1 MNTKQSKIYSL
12 VLKSLLV
19 LFLSIPFI
27 LNTVTNQVY
36 KDVKNVEL
44 NQNLKLPSFEGGNC
58 LYTVSEVQEWID
70 KNQLDFELVPK
81 NEKVYL
87 LDSPKKI
94 LCLGKIIGSE
104 QDQSKKVSSIEEGNL
119 NVTVGTNITLY
130 NLIKVL
136 SSFIIAFIF
145 SHFTKRRIS
154 TFLLYS
160 FLFLFVHTNW
170 FNLNVTYKSSLYFLS
185 SLLID
190 LFVYLLIFIALYYTD
205 SLSRIFRLNTNKIKR
220 FTYREDITGLRAIAV
235 LAIVLYHSEFSLF
248 KGGYLGVDIFF
259 LISGFLISN
268 IILSSFNE
276 GKFSFKY
283 FYKKRILRIIPALL
297 STLLFSTIGFYFLLT
312 PKQMIEYCKSLIASL
327 LFYSNFFFSSL
338 DGYISE
344 PSKYSPLLHTWSLAI
359 EEQFYIVIPLLIY
372 IFYKRKQNVGP
383 YVLIFIL
390 LSLVAN
396 LYTTTSNT
404 LFYSTHLRVW
414 ELLLGVLVMIFYT
427 NKNHTQ
433 DRENNYIVFL
443 GFIFMIIPIFIFGDN
458 SINNITPKLLSLLGT
473 SLVILYLNQFSF
485 FYRILTNRFFLFI
498 GTISYSIYLF
508 HQPLFVY
515 FRIQKM
521 TVNETLFGYEYTVL
535 IIFTIFLSY
544 LNYRFVEQPF
554 RNNKFHIKIVFTF
567 ITFLFVV
574 LLLFSLKGISSSGYS
589 DRFRDLPEKLFQYTS
604 EENIETIQD
613 GKLCHNRSI
622 DDSCVFFGKDA
633 TFDLIVFGDSHFRTL
648 GEAIQRN
655 SNSDFFNHYHVTG
668 NGCMYLR
675 NYDYPENFCRKK
687 TKETIEE
694 FINEKKD
701 SVIVY
706 GGRLPVYLSGEF
718 FYNGTIKEDGNP
730 GFTYNDEINKI
741 VIETI
746 EHLINLNY
754 TIVLVY
760 PIPEQGWNVPN
771 QYIYRKKKWGDAVSY
786 PYSIWDKRTRKSN
799 EILDSIEDERI
810 IRIYPDKIFCNSFI
824 EDQCVGAINDSLFY
838 YDDDHLSI
846 EGAELL
852 ADIIVDKILIFNSEK
867 NINK

>member
-1 MNTKQSKIYSL
+1 
-12 VLKSLLV
+12 
-19 LFLSIPFI
+19 
-27 LNTVTNQVY
+27 
-36 KDVKNVEL
+36 
-44 NQNLKLPSFEGGNC
+44 
-58 LYTVSEVQEWID
+58 
-70 KNQLDFELVPK
+70 
-81 NEKVYL
+81 
-87 LDSPKKI
+87 
-94 LCLGKIIGSE
+94 
-104 QDQSKKVSSIEEGNL
+104 
-119 NVTVGTNITLY
+119 
-130 NLIKVL
+130 
-136 SSFIIAFIF
+136 
-145 SHFTKRRIS
+145 
-154 TFLLYS
+154 
-160 FLFLFVHTNW
+160 
-170 FNLNVTYKSSLYFLS
+170 
-185 SLLID
+185 
-190 LFVYLLIFIALYYTD
+190 
-205 SLSRIFRLNTNKIKR
+205 
-220 FTYREDITGLRAIAV
+220 
-235 LAIVLYHSEFSLF
+235 
-248 KGGYLGVDIFF
+248 
-259 LISGFLISN
+259 
-268 IILSSFNE
+268 
-276 GKFSFKY
+276 
-283 FYKKRILRIIPALL
+283 
-297 STLLFSTIGFYFLLT
+297 
-312 PKQMIEYCKSLIASL
+312 
-327 LFYSNFFFSSL
+327 
-338 DGYISE
+338 
-344 PSKYSPLLHTWSLAI
+344 
-359 EEQFYIVIPLLIY
+359 
-372 IFYKRKQNVGP
+372 
-383 YVLIFIL
+383 
-390 LSLVAN
+390 
-396 LYTTTSNT
+396 
-404 LFYSTHLRVW
+404 
-414 ELLLGVLVMIFYT
+414 
-427 NKNHTQ
+427 
-433 DRENNYIVFL
+433 
-443 GFIFMIIPIFIFGDN
+443 
-458 SINNITPKLLSLLGT
+458 
-473 SLVILYLNQFSF
+473 
-485 FYRILTNRFFLFI
+485 
-498 GTISYSIYLF
+498 
-508 HQPLFVY
+508 
-515 FRIQKM
+515 M

>member
-1 MNTKQSKIYSL
+1 MNNKETKKVYSIIFNF
-12 VLKSLLV
+12 LLV

-27 LNTVTNQVY
+27 LNSLTNQVY
-36 KDVKNVEL
+36 KEVKNVEL
-44 NQNLKLPSFEGGNC
+44 NQNQKLPSFEGGNC
-58 LYTVSEVQEWID
+58 LYKVSEVQRWID
-70 KNQLDFELVPK
+70 EYQLELEIVSI
-81 NEKVYL
+81 NEKINL
-87 LDSPKKI
+87 FDSPQNL

-104 QDQSKKVSSIEEGNL
+104 QNQSAKLNTLEDNNL
-119 NVTVGTNITLY
+119 TVTVGTNITLF
-130 NLIKVL
+130 NLIKVF
-136 SSFIIAFIF
+136 SSFIIALLF
-145 SHFTKRRIS
+145 SHFTKRRLL
-154 TFLLYS
+154 TFLVYN
-160 FLFLFVHTNW
+160 FLFLFILTNW
-170 FNLNVTYKSSLYFLS
+170 FNLNITYKSLLHFLS

-190 LFVYLLIFIALYYTD
+190 LFVYLLIFIAFYYTD
-205 SLSRIFRLNTNKIKR
+205 ALSRMFRLNTEKVKR
-220 FTYREDITGLRAIAV
+220 LTYREDITGIRAIAV

-248 KGGYLGVDIFF
+248 NGGYLGVDIFF

-312 PKQMIEYCKSLIASL
+312 PKQMVEYCKSLISSL
-327 LFYSNFFFSSL
+327 FFYSNFFFSNL
-338 DGYISE
+338 DGYVSE

-372 IFYKRKQNVGP
+372 IFYRRKQNVGP
-383 YVLIFIL
+383 YVLILTL

-396 LYTTTSNT
+396 LYATTDNT
-404 LFYSTHLRVW
+404 LFYSTHLRAW

-427 NKNHTQ
+427 NKSHNQ
-433 DRENNYIVFL
+433 NKADNSLVFL
-443 GFIFMIIPIFIFGDN
+443 GFIFMIIPIFIFGEN
-458 SINNITPKLLSLLGT
+458 SINNITPKLLSLSGT
-473 SLVILYLNQFSF
+473 SLVILYSNQSSSL
-485 FYRILTNRFFLFI
+485 YRVLTNRLFIFI
-498 GTISYSIYLF
+498 GTISYSLYLF

-515 FRIQKM
+515 FRIQKKII
-521 TVNETLFGYEYTVL
+521 NEALFGYEYLML

-554 RNNKFHIKIVFTF
+554 RNDRFHIKIVFSF
-567 ITFLFVV
+567 ITFLFV
-574 LLLFSLKGISSSGYS
+574 LLVLFSLKGLSSSGYA
-589 DRFRDLPEKLFQYTS
+589 DRFSDLPTKLFQYTS
-604 EENIETIQD
+604 DENIETVQD
-613 GKLCHNRSI
+613 GRLCHNRSI
-622 DDSCVFFGKDA
+622 DDSCLFYGKDA
-633 TFDLIVFGDSHFRTL
+633 TLDLVVFGDSHFRTL

-655 SNSDFFNHYHVTG
+655 NDSDLFNHYHITG

-675 NYDYPENFCRKK
+675 NYDFPGNFCRKK
-687 TKETIEE
+687 TKDNIERFIEE
-694 FINEKKD
+694 KRG

-730 GFTYNDEINKI
+730 IFTYNEEFNK
-741 VIETI
+741 VVVETI
-746 EHLINLNY
+746 EHLINLDY

-771 QYIYRKKKWGDAVSY
+771 QYIYRKKEWGDAVSY
-786 PYSIWDKRTRKSN
+786 PSNIWDERTRNSN
-799 EILDSIEDERI
+799 QLLDSIDDEKI
-810 IRIYPDKIFCNSFI
+810 IRVYPDRIFCNSFI

-852 ADIIVDKILIFNSEK
+852 ADIIVDKIIKFNSEK
-867 NINK
+867 K